1 MSSRLPGSALEKL
14 LSKRVRPL
22 ALVCA
27 LFVVISLGVMS
38 INAVRDSAADMQ
50 ERLIDLRIER
60 DQHFKEYKKL
70 QNELEIVGTDDY
82 IIAKARQ
89 IHGYIMPGEMLFVIR
104 NPQVLYGETDEPI
117 QMAVVEEL
125 P

>member
-104 NPQVLYGETDEPI
+104 NPQVLYGETEEPI